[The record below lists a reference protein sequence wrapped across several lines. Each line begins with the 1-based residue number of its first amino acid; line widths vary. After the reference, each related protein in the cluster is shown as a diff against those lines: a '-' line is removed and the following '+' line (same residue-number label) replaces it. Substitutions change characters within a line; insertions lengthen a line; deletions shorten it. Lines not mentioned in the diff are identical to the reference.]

1 MPLSAVQI
9 KTEMLVRGDTIA
21 GLARRWGTT
30 GTILSRVIHRYGQ
43 FVYPEVRKKLARYL
57 KVPVSE
63 VGREPQRPAVK
74 GEAKA
79 A

>member
-1 MPLSAVQI
+1 MPLSPVQI
-9 KTEMLVRGDTIA
+9 KVELLNRGDTIA
-21 GLARRWGTT
+21 KLARRWGTSPWVV
-30 GTILSRVIHRYGQ
+30 SRVIHRRGQ

-63 VGREPQRPAVK
+63 VGREPQKVEPK
-74 GEAKA
+74 GQAKA